1 MLTGSHAFNT
11 AKIKPLENFMLYGIT
26 EVLMSGRKVTV
37 ALRYTLS
44 RFEVVGDSTELS
56 SIQLS
61 STTPAQF
68 TGPSSIQLLSSV
80 EP

>member
-1 MLTGSHAFNT
+1 MWAVDQ
-11 AKIKPLENFMLYGIT
+11 KP
-26 EVLMSGRKVTV
+26 TV

-61 STTPAQF
+61 WA
-68 TGPSSIQLLSSV
+68 L
-80 EP
+80 

>member
-1 MLTGSHAFNT
+1 MAS
-11 AKIKPLENFMLYGIT
+11 
-26 EVLMSGRKVTV
+26 SGDSSYLLDTV

-61 STTPAQF
+61 WAQF
-68 TGPSSIQLLSSV
+68 TELSSV
-80 EP
+80 HRAQLDSTELSSVQLN